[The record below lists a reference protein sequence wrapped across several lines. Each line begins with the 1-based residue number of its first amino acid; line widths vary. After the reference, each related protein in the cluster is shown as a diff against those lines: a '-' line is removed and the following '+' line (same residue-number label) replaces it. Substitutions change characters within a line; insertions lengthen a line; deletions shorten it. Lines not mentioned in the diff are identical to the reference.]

1 MFGQPLFNQNNSNQN
16 YVKPVVLQQQLQTN
30 DERDLEEI
38 SIKHER
44 LIQTILNEEENLI
57 NNHRKH
63 IDDTVELTKKV
74 LYTVIV

>member
-1 MFGQPLFNQNNSNQN
+1 
-16 YVKPVVLQQQLQTN
+16 LQAGN

-38 SIKHER
+38 SIRHER
-44 LIQTILNEEENLI
+44 LIQTILNEEEALI

-74 LYTVIV
+74 T